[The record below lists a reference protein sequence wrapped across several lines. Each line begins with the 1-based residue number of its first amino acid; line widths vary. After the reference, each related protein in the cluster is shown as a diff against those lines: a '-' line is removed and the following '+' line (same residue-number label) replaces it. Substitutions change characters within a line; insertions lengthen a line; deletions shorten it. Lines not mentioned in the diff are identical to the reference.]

1 MQRLII
7 LIITLTLIIWCLS
20 DFQNL
25 YTGLLN
31 SPGPALFPGIVIV
44 ILSILTILILFK
56 KK

>member
-7 LIITLTLIIWCLS
+7 LIITLILTIWCLS

-25 YTGLLN
+25 YIGLIN
-31 SPGPALFPGIVIV
+31 SPGPALFPGVLLF

-56 KK
+56 K